1 MTRVDFACLCGMML
15 LICGGYVWVLRSALP
30 VIQP

>member
-1 MTRVDFACLCGMML
+1 MTRVDFACLFGMMV

-30 VIQP
+30 